1 MFMRHLVAIIAAGK
15 PLPQE
20 GKQLSVNCRKGEFT
34 MKRTSVAA
42 WVGLVTL
49 AILEFSGPAYAQCPP
64 QNRVE
69 QLIAKFEAPDKR
81 LITLRP
87 TDYSGLCEAHV
98 QLNGKTHI
106 FYTGS
111 AGDYFLMGQLYD
123 SASGRNVTRDTLEA
137 ITFFS
142 PEEMERMAGLRAFTI
157 GQQGKVLF
165 YVTDPQCP
173 YCKKG
178 AETLE
183 KMASAGEIQVH
194 FLLFPLDSHKGAR
207 EQSVSTIC
215 DNKSLHEF
223 ESGYRSDNLCEDG
236 TRKIDATREV
246 LSQKGVSGTPTY
258 IFPDRR
264 FHAGLL
270 EEAELRRRLG
280 LTAKGIVEKP
290 SAKKSP

>member
-1 MFMRHLVAIIAAGK
+1 MR
-15 PLPQE
+15 
-20 GKQLSVNCRKGEFT
+20 
-34 MKRTSVAA
+34 RTTCAA
-42 WVGLVTL
+42 WIGLIML
-49 AILEFSGPAYAQCPP
+49 AILGFSESADAQCPP
-64 QNRVE
+64 QKRVE
-69 QLIAKFEAPDKR
+69 ELIAKFEAPDKR

-106 FYTGS
+106 FYTGTS
-111 AGDYFLMGQLYD
+111 GDYFLMGQLYD

-137 ITFFS
+137 ITFLS
-142 PEEMERMAGLRAFTI
+142 PEEMNRLAGLSAFTI
-157 GQQGKVLF
+157 GQQGKVLL

-178 AETLE
+178 TETLQ

-215 DNKSLHEF
+215 DKKSLHEF
-223 ESGYRSDNLCEDG
+223 ENGYRSDNLCAEG
-236 TRKIDATREV
+236 AQKIDATREI
-246 LSQKGVSGTPTY
+246 LSQKGVTGTPAY
-258 IFPDRR
+258 IFQDRR
-264 FHAGLL
+264 FHTGLL

-280 LTAKGIVEKP
+280 LAAAAPSQNQKP
-290 SAKKSP
+290 AAKKTP

>member
-1 MFMRHLVAIIAAGK
+1 MRLRSYATGIGLLLALV
-15 PLPQE
+15 
-20 GKQLSVNCRKGEFT
+20 S
-34 MKRTSVAA
+34 
-42 WVGLVTL
+42 
-49 AILEFSGPAYAQCPP
+49 FSGSADAQCPP
-64 QNRVE
+64 QKQVE
-69 QLIAKFEAPDKR
+69 DLIAKFEAPDKR
-81 LITLRP
+81 LITLKP

-98 QLNGKTHI
+98 NLNGKTHI

-111 AGDYFLMGQLYD
+111 TGDYFLMGQLYD
-123 SASGRNVTRDTLEA
+123 SASGRNVTRETIEA

-142 PEEMERMAGLRAFTI
+142 PEEMGRLAEISAFSI

-178 AETLE
+178 AETLQR
-183 KMASAGEIQVH
+183 MASAGEIQVH

-223 ESGYRSDNLCEDG
+223 ESGYRSDNLCGEG
-236 TRKIDATREV
+236 ARKVDATREL
-246 LSQKGVSGTPTY
+246 LSQKGVNGTPTY

-264 FHAGLL
+264 FHSGLL

-280 LTAKGIVEKP
+280 LATAGSAQKP
-290 SAKKSP
+290 TTPKTP

>member
-1 MFMRHLVAIIAAGK
+1 MRLRSYATGIWLLLALV
-15 PLPQE
+15 
-20 GKQLSVNCRKGEFT
+20 S
-34 MKRTSVAA
+34 
-42 WVGLVTL
+42 
-49 AILEFSGPAYAQCPP
+49 FSAPAYAQCPP
-64 QNRVE
+64 QKQVE
-69 QLIAKFEAPDKR
+69 DLIAKFEAPDKR

-98 QLNGKTHI
+98 NLNGKTHI

-111 AGDYFLMGQLYD
+111 SGDYFLMGQLYD
-123 SASGRNVTRDTLEA
+123 SASGRNVTRETIEA

-142 PEEMERMAGLRAFTI
+142 PEEMNRLAELSAFSI

-173 YCKKG
+173 FCKKG
-178 AETLE
+178 AEVLQR
-183 KMASAGEIQVH
+183 MASAGEIQVH

-223 ESGYRSDNLCEDG
+223 ESGYRSDNLCGEG
-236 TRKIDATREV
+236 ARKVDATREL
-246 LSQKGVSGTPTY
+246 LSQKGVNGTPTY

-264 FHAGLL
+264 FHSGLL

-280 LTAKGIVEKP
+280 LATVGSAQKP
-290 SAKKSP
+290 TTPKTP

>member
-1 MFMRHLVAIIAAGK
+1 
-15 PLPQE
+15 
-20 GKQLSVNCRKGEFT
+20 
-34 MKRTSVAA
+34 MKRTGIAA
-42 WVGLVTL
+42 LAGLVTL
-49 AILEFSGPAYAQCPP
+49 AISGFCGPAHAQCPP
-64 QNRVE
+64 QDRVE

-106 FYTGS
+106 FYTGPS
-111 AGDYFLMGQLYD
+111 GDYFLMGQLYD

-142 PEEMERMAGLRAFTI
+142 PEEMNKMGELSAFTL
-157 GQQGKVLF
+157 GQQGKVLY

-173 YCKKG
+173 FCKKG
-178 AETLE
+178 AEILE
-183 KMASAGEIQVH
+183 KMALAGELQVR

-207 EQSVSTIC
+207 EQSISTIC

-223 ESGYRSDNLCEDG
+223 ESGYRSDNLCEEG
-236 TRKIDATREV
+236 TRKVDATRGL
-246 LSQKGVSGTPTY
+246 LSQKGVNGTPTY

-270 EEAELRRRLG
+270 DEAELRRRLG
-280 LTAKGIVEKP
+280 LAAAGPTQKSAVPKKP
-290 SAKKSP
+290 